1 MSTPNITLPQIE
13 CPDVLLPT
21 PANLRNLFGGLATH
35 AYRYEIESLKTEL
48 ERIRSLLDI
57 YEPKWQRLEIPELE
71 WELIITRLSS
81 EYPMYVQQKILSLI
95 NEVFSID
102 FNVTIL
108 GISFDILDFLANP
121 NSILDG
127 ISLEEID
134 SIYDLIPDEY
144 KIWDRFDA
152 ADLKKETIRN
162 YIRSEVAKK
171 MNLLLT
177 GGFSGLIGAFDEIW
191 DALGLPSFP
200 GLQNIDL
207 EALIRDKTIEELKA
221 VQIFGFSLLD
231 LLGGDFDDN
240 VEIPEFQ
247 KERLLKRAREFAE
260 EWQTYLIKEW
270 INTVAKFFKAIGLGA
285 VVDLLV
291 FDFCDFLTLIGFPKT
306 INLPDSI
313 QTVVSETVNPFSNE
327 SFTLNTDDVDRF
339 NLEEGQTIISGN
351 FSGKTV
357 FRSSNVKQAFT
368 DYVIHPLLGNIIL
381 NNPAVENEQLIIV

>member
-21 PANLRNLFGGLATH
+21 PANLRNLFCGLATH
-35 AYRYEIESLKTEL
+35 AYRYEIDSLKEEL

-57 YEPKWQRLEIPELE
+57 YEPKWERLEIPELE

-121 NSILDG
+121 NSVLDG

-144 KIWDRFDA
+144 KIWNKFDA

-177 GGFSGLIGAFDEIW
+177 GGFSGLIDAFEEIW
-191 DALGLPSFP
+191 DSLGLPSFP
-200 GLQNIDL
+200 GLQEIDL
-207 EALIRDKTIEELKA
+207 EALIRDKTIEELEQ

-231 LLGGDFDDN
+231 LLGGEFDDN
-240 VEIPEFQ
+240 VQIPEFQ
-247 KERLLKRAREFAE
+247 KERLLKRAREFTE
-260 EWQTYLIKEW
+260 EWQTYLIKLW
-270 INTVAKFFKAIGLGA
+270 IKKVEDFFSAIGLGA
-285 VVDLLV
+285 VIDWIT
-291 FDFCDFLTLIGFPKT
+291 FSFCDYLKLIGFPST
-306 INLPDSI
+306 IDLPESVQTMI
-313 QTVVSETVNPFSNE
+313 NNTQSSLPNTVV
-327 SFTLNTDDVDRF
+327 
-339 NLEEGQTIISGN
+339 EEGAS
-351 FSGKTV
+351 
-357 FRSSNVKQAFT
+357 
-368 DYVIHPLLGNIIL
+368 
-381 NNPAVENEQLIIV
+381 